1 MQAVSPDV
9 LGKDTSPNA
18 SSAFLTSRAT
28 STVSGKPT
36 LSDGSRS
43 NTTQS
48 GRSSLSTREYQV
60 WHSMQPVLTI
70 QSKASSSFTA
80 GTSIVRS
87 PWSLIT
93 RASTRLTHAG
103 T

>member
-1 MQAVSPDV
+1 M
-9 LGKDTSPNA
+9 
-18 SSAFLTSRAT
+18 
-28 STVSGKPT
+28 
-36 LSDGSRS
+36 
-43 NTTQS
+43 
-48 GRSSLSTREYQV
+48 REYQV

-87 PWSLIT
+87 PCPPIT
-93 RASTRLTHAG
+93 RASTRLTHGG